1 MAAGSKTGGRQPG
14 TPNRRTL
21 ASRRWLQEH
30 ADPLAFL
37 VRVMDGGDI
46 DGQSPTLA
54 ERMAAARELRRVM
67 VPDAKDLPLAVAL
80 PPITGSADL
89 LSAVNAIVS
98 AVAEGQ
104 ITPGEGK
111 AMTDL
116 LESARKAYEAGD
128 LAERIA
134 VLEGRS

>member
-14 TPNRRTL
+14 TQNRRTV

-37 VRVMDGGDI
+37 VRVMGGGDI

-67 VPDAKDLPLAVAL
+67 VPDAKDMPLAVAL

-134 VLEGRS
+134 VLEGRA